1 MNSQYFAVAA
11 SFICAENPL
20 FWKMRCVIER
30 LPKMCFIYFNGYLT
44 PVVDFHVDLF
54 KRAFRYVYSSISF
67 PQNSVQ
73 SLIKSISWCLL
84 NWRFLRQ

>member
-11 SFICAENPL
+11 SFMCRKSIILENAL
-20 FWKMRCVIER
+20 RYR
-30 LPKMCFIYFNGYLT
+30 ATSKMCFIYFNGYLT

-67 PQNSVQ
+67 P
-73 SLIKSISWCLL
+73 KFCAKDLL
-84 NWRFLRQ
+84 NRFLGVC